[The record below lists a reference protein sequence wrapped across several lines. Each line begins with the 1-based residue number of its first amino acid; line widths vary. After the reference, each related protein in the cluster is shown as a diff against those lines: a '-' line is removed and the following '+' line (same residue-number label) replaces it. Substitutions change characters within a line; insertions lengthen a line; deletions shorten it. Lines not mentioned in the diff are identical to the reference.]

1 MHLKTIALVAIFL
14 VLAETLT
21 ENKVQGTPTENNFV
35 VHMPGAQPR
44 RNDDYLC
51 AGLSLKNLSRPKLYF
66 TGFDVNANTTTVS
79 HVKFYRCKGA
89 SANLLEGAVYSCRN
103 TDAFLEYVCHSSY
116 FIFNWGRDA
125 GPLSL
130 PENVGF
136 EVDRDDHLIM
146 QVHYKV
152 PLDFNDKTSA
162 IIQYT
167 NEKPKYSAGLMPL
180 SLPDQLI
187 PAGVKNFQAD
197 MSCKVSF
204 MCFYLFHFI

>member
-14 VLAETLT
+14 VLAETLA
-21 ENKVQGTPTENNFV
+21 ENKVQGTPTEKNFV

-66 TGFDVNANTTTVS
+66 TGFDVNANLTNVG
-79 HVKFYRCKGA
+79 HVGIFRCNNP
-89 SANLLEGAVYSCRN
+89 SVEEGAVYSCRN
-103 TDAFLEYVCHSSY
+103 TETFLKYVCHSSY

-162 IIQYT
+162 VIQYT

-197 MSCKVSF
+197 MSCKVSL
-204 MCFYLFHFI
+204 MCFYLFDFI